1 MLLLET
7 KNEKDESSAIQQKR
21 DDSVESDERIQPMR
35 FPQQHAEV
43 IDRRL
48 PVKIIITRKEKVPR
62 VYAEPRQVVTPVDGV
77 SDRDQFVVT
86 LEERYGGEEGHLWE
100 YCRPR
105 FPGHSSNDF
114 VGFSFVVMFSFRR
127 IFRRPPPERTG
138 RHPEAP
144 ELRGSGAPSWP
155 PVGT

>member
-48 PVKIIITRKEKVPR
+48 PVEIIITRKEEVPR

-86 LEERYGGEEGHLWE
+86 LRG
-100 YCRPR
+100 
-105 FPGHSSNDF
+105 
-114 VGFSFVVMFSFRR
+114 RR
-127 IFRRPPPERTG
+127 
-138 RHPEAP
+138 
-144 ELRGSGAPSWP
+144 
-155 PVGT
+155 